1 MSLADSPPVRVD
13 REGSIVILTLNA
25 PSKRNALSM
34 AMRAALADALE
45 DIEGDTA
52 VRAVVLSGAG
62 GHFCSGGDLGAMDIG
77 TLVQGR
83 ERMRRT
89 HRLVRAMVEARV
101 PIVCAIEGWCA
112 GAGIALACASDHVV
126 AAGDSLF
133 RATFGQVGLVP
144 DLGLLHTLPRRVGEG
159 RAREILLFGETI
171 DAARAHEMG
180 LVDRL
185 APPGGALA
193 EAKARA
199 LLLAAKAPLSLAL
212 TKAALAAG
220 IGEALARERDLQ
232 AALFLTADHAEG
244 KRAFF
249 DKRAAEFRGE

>member
-1 MSLADSPPVRVD
+1 MSLADAAPVLVA
-13 REGSIVILTLNA
+13 REGPLAILTLNQPA
-25 PSKRNALSM
+25 KRNALSM
-34 AMRAALADALE
+34 AMRAMLAEAFE
-45 DIEGDTA
+45 EIEGDA
-52 VRAVVLSGAG
+52 EIRAVVLTGSG
-62 GHFCSGGDLGAMDIG
+62 GHFCSGGDLGAMDIPS
-77 TLVQGR
+77 LAAGR
-83 ERMRRT
+83 ERMRRS
-89 HRLVRAMVEARV
+89 HRLVRAMVESRV

-112 GAGIALACASDHVV
+112 GAGISLACASDHVV
-126 AAGDSLF
+126 AAGDALF
-133 RATFGQVGLVP
+133 RATFGQVGLIP

-171 DAARAHEMG
+171 KAARAHEIG

-185 APPGGALA
+185 APPGRALE

-212 TKAALAAG
+212 TKAALAEGLARS
-220 IGEALARERDLQ
+220 LARERDLQ

-249 DKRAAEFRGE
+249 DKRAPEFRGE